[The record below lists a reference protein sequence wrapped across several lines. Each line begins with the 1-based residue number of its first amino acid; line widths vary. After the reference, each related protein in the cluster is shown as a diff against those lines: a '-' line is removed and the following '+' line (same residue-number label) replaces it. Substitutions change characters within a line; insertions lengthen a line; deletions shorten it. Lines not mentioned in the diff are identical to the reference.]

1 MKKYY
6 LFLLFFFAADSF
18 AVIEF
23 TRLYDNNCEVGTIPQ
38 TLIGSKHGSM
48 DDAISFFESMPW
60 PEQCKGRPFGFFNK
74 LSLYY
79 KDETG
84 NTGISAKTIGVDGCD
99 FESCKEV
106 AAQQCENE
114 GTTLDQE
121 TYVYRSSN
129 DYDSSC
135 NAPPPDEPIKSN
147 EECENLSNNQCNTR
161 GSVQDFTFVDNG
173 DFTYQCNFTC
183 GDGTTGD
190 KNGTLAKD
198 SDGICDP
205 NDPNDLSDCDVS
217 DNEDPNCVA
226 GCGDAYTPDNSNDIE
241 YTADG
246 TNQSDGTGTDN
257 VTNKQADVLI
267 NEIIKLKNQNAEQTI
282 KSKDAVVSAVESID
296 SNAKLDEVITAINNS
311 GGGSTAPAYDDTNLI
326 NAVNNNSNFGT
337 SNTDGI
343 IAAINNNGFDNEN
356 SGLSNTYNSDNFVD
370 SFLDVSQIQSEVGDA
385 ERALKLQLT
394 QYKENLSAKFNLNVT
409 GNGYKQTDLVLS
421 QGTYD
426 ISWSRFSQYF
436 ASIGMILYAL
446 ASLIALS
453 IIFQGRM

>member
-1 MKKYY
+1 MKNYY
-6 LFLLFFFAADSF
+6 FFFLFFFASDTF
-18 AVIEF
+18 AVWDFSSISDQCGFTAEF
-23 TRLYDNNCEVGTIPQ
+23 LEPLTT
-38 TLIGSKHGSM
+38 SKHLNAQ
-48 DDAISFFESMPW
+48 DALALFASYDWPSISCNGYPFSSTTLSYR
-60 PEQCKGRPFGFFNK
+60 PEAKFVSGRNTRRFMATLSGTDGCNFN
-74 LSLYY
+74 
-79 KDETG
+79 EC
-84 NTGISAKTIGVDGCD
+84 KTIATQECSSLG
-99 FESCKEV
+99 S
-106 AAQQCENE
+106 
-114 GTTLDQE
+114 TLDQS
-121 TYVYRSSN
+121 TYVYRSTGDF
-129 DYDSSC
+129 DYSC
-135 NAPPPDEPIKSN
+135 NALSEEPIKSN
-147 EECENLSNNQCNTR
+147 EECEDHSNNQCNTR
-161 GSVQDFTFVDNG
+161 GSVSSFTFTDNG
-173 DFTYQCNFTC
+173 DSTYQCDFTC

-257 VTNKQADVLI
+257 VTNKQGDVLI
-267 NEIIKLKNQNAEQTI
+267 NEIIKLKNENAEQTI
-282 KSKDAVVSAVESID
+282 KSKNAVVSAVESID

-311 GGGSTAPAYDDTNLI
+311 GGGSDSAVYDDTNLI
-326 NAVNNNSNFGT
+326 NAV
-337 SNTDGI
+337 
-343 IAAINNNGFDNEN
+343 NNNGFDNEN

-394 QYKENLSAKFNLNVT
+394 QYKENLSAKFNLSVT